1 MSKMGN
7 YIMEIHEFIESYYHT
22 ERGYFIVER
31 IMAEFNLDE
40 ATAMTHL
47 HRHEMEM
54 QATHI
59 EP

>member
-1 MSKMGN
+1 
-7 YIMEIHEFIESYYHT
+7 MEIHEFIESYYHT

-47 HRHEMEM
+47 HRHEMELH
-54 QATHI
+54 ATHI